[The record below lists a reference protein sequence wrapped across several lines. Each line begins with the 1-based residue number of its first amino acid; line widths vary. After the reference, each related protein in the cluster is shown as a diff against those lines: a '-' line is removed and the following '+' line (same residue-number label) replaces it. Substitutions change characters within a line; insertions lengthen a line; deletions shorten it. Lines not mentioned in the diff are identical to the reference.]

1 MNSAIVILSMALYLS
16 LLFGIAAF
24 IDRHKTT
31 ATFLSSSPY
40 VYSLSLAVY
49 CTAWTYFG
57 SIGRAASGNLDFLT
71 IYLGPTLVA
80 IMMPVVYRKMLRI
93 SKSLKINTV
102 SDFIT
107 TRYGKGVATGN
118 LVALLTV
125 LGIVPY
131 IALQIRG
138 ISLGYQSVTRFEP
151 GSASLPVLSDPAFY
165 LTALLGL
172 FTVLF
177 ATRRIAPSEKNAG
190 LVATIAFESVVKLI
204 AFLVAGIFI
213 TIRAFGPDIS
223 DIIIN
228 VDSYFSTANST
239 AQHEY
244 FNWFAMLVFSALA
257 FMMLPRQFEMGIVE
271 NDNEGQL
278 LKAAWLF
285 PLYLLLINLFV
296 IPIAAAGIKWLPG
309 QNPDLF
315 ILALPIYFDMPGLAL
330 FTFIGGFSAATG
342 MIIVSTAALSRML
355 SNNILIPAIIRN
367 PGLRRLISTEN
378 KIPVYT
384 RRFSIIAILALA
396 FLYYRFLSGKYSLVS
411 IGLISFAAVSQFAVS
426 AIGGMYWKKATKR
439 GAIGGL
445 LAGFFIWFYILLL
458 PSFMSAENIQFYN
471 SALQSIGLGF
481 LSPVN
486 FMGMSDISPIGI
498 TFFWSLVL
506 NVGLFIVLS
515 LRHNPDLSEVNQ
527 AEIFTEIFK
536 YGSAVEQSVVW
547 KGSVKVRDVR
557 HLLERFLGIHQ
568 TDAII
573 RQFVYRYN
581 DISIIDDSPAD
592 PRLVNYAE
600 KSLSA
605 VIGSSSARL
614 LISSIAREEKIT
626 IDEVV
631 EILKESQELI
641 RLNKELRRASEQLQH
656 ATIELQKANKRLR
669 DQDERKDEFLYTVT
683 HELRTPLTAI
693 KSLVEIIRENPDL
706 PDEVHNQYLDTVRR
720 ETDRMSRLITQVLDL
735 ENFESGKHKLHIDK
749 FNIVDV
755 IHECIRSL
763 EEIFHQKNIVIHTD
777 LGRLPEIWGDRD
789 RITQVIINLLSN
801 AIKYC
806 PADKGEIAISGY
818 VIENNVKI
826 NISDNGPGIKEEYRQ
841 VIFEKFY
848 QAPYQ
853 TIRKPK
859 GSGLG
864 LAISKK
870 IIQLHRGRIWVEDS
884 DSLPGARFCI
894 TLPVNYRHYD

>member
-1 MNSAIVILSMALYLS
+1 MNTAVVIFSMALYLS

-24 IDRHKTT
+24 IDRKKTI
-31 ATFLSSSPY
+31 ATLLSSSPY
-40 VYSLSLAVY
+40 IYSLSLAVY
-49 CTAWTYFG
+49 CTGWTYFG
-57 SIGRAASGNLDFLT
+57 SVGRAAAGDIDFLT

-80 IMMPVVYRKMLRI
+80 VTMPVVYKKMVRI

-131 IALQIRG
+131 IALQIRA
-138 ISLGYQSVTRFEP
+138 ISLGYQTITSFEI
-151 GSASLPVLSDPAFY
+151 SADPLPLMSDPALY

-177 ATRRIAPSEKNAG
+177 ATRRIPTSEKNAG
-190 LVATIAFESVVKLI
+190 LVVTIAFESLVKLI
-204 AFLVAGIFI
+204 AFLFAGVVV
-213 TIRAFGPDIS
+213 TIYSFDADRTGLLNDLE
-223 DIIIN
+223 N
-228 VDSYFSTANST
+228 YFS
-239 AQHEY
+239 QHSAEGPAEY
-244 FNWFAMLVFSALA
+244 FSWFAMLVFSALA
-257 FMMLPRQFEMGIVE
+257 FMMLPRQFEMGVVE
-271 NDNEGQL
+271 NDNEEQL
-278 LKAAWLF
+278 NKAAWLF

-296 IPIAAAGIKWLPG
+296 VPIAAAGNKWLPEH
-309 QNPDLF
+309 NAELY
-315 ILALPIYFDMPGLAL
+315 ILALPLTFDMPGLAL
-330 FTFIGGFSAATG
+330 FTYIGGFSAATG

-355 SNNILIPAIIRN
+355 SNNILIPTLIRHE
-367 PGLRRLISTEN
+367 GLKQLFPAEN
-378 KIPVYT
+378 RIPVYT

-426 AIGGMYWKKATKR
+426 AIGGMYWKQANKR

-458 PSFMSAENIQFYN
+458 PSFLSPEILKAYH
-471 SALQSIGLGF
+471 SALDSAGFGF
-481 LSPVN
+481 LSPLQ
-486 FMGMSDISPIGI
+486 FMGMSGISPIGI
-498 TFFWSLVL
+498 AFFWSLLL
-506 NVGLFIVLS
+506 NVGLFVVLS
-515 LRHNPDLSEVNQ
+515 IRHKPDLSEVNQ
-527 AEIFTEIFK
+527 AEIFTQIFK
-536 YGSAVEQSVVW
+536 YGAAVEQSVVW

-557 HLLERFLGIHQ
+557 HLLERFLGKHQ

-581 DISIIDDSPAD
+581 DISVIDDSPAD
-592 PRLVNYAE
+592 ARLVNFAE
-600 KSLSA
+600 KSLAA

-614 LISSIAREEKIT
+614 LISSVAREEKIT
-626 IDEVV
+626 LDEVV

-641 RLNKELRRASEQLQH
+641 RLNKELRRTSEQLQQ
-656 ATIELQKANKRLR
+656 ATTELQKANKRLR
-669 DQDERKDEFLYTVT
+669 EQDERKDEFLYTVT

-693 KSLVEIIRENPDL
+693 KSLVEILHENPDL
-706 PDEVHNQYLDTVRR
+706 PDELRQQYLTTISR

-735 ENFESGKHKLHIDK
+735 ENFESGKHKLEIDK
-749 FNIVDV
+749 FDIGAV
-755 IHECIRSL
+755 IRECVHSL
-763 EEIFHQKNIVIHTD
+763 EEIFNQKNITVRTD
-777 LGRLPEIWGDRD
+777 LARLPEIWGDRD

-801 AIKYC
+801 AIKHC
-806 PADKGEIAISGY
+806 PAENGEILISGY
-818 VIENNVKI
+818 VLEHHIKI
-826 NISDNGPGIKEEYRQ
+826 NISDNGPGVKPELRQ

-848 QAPYQ
+848 QAPNQ

-870 IIQLHRGRIWVEDS
+870 IIQLHHGRIWVEDS
-884 DSLPGARFCI
+884 DQLPGARFCI
-894 TLPVNYRHYD
+894 TLPIHYHHYD

>member
-24 IDRHKTT
+24 IDRHKTL
-31 ATFLSSSPY
+31 ATLLSSSPY
-40 VYSLSLAVY
+40 IYSLGLAVY
-49 CTAWTYFG
+49 CTGWTYFG

-80 IMMPVVYRKMLRI
+80 VTMPVVYRKMLRI
-93 SKSLKINTV
+93 SKSLKITTV

-107 TRYGKGVATGN
+107 TRYGKGVTTGN

-131 IALQIRG
+131 IALQIRA
-138 ISLGYQSVTRFEP
+138 ISLGYQTITSYDVSSYP
-151 GSASLPVLSDPAFY
+151 QALWSDPALY

-177 ATRRIAPSEKNAG
+177 ATRRIATSEKNAG
-190 LVATIAFESVVKLI
+190 LVVTIAFESLVKLL
-204 AFLVAGIFI
+204 AFLIVG
-213 TIRAFGPDIS
+213 
-223 DIIIN
+223 III
-228 VDSYFSTANST
+228 VFYAFKPGIDGQLAEIDTLLLQQTSETTTEYFS
-239 AQHEY
+239 
-244 FNWFAMLVFSALA
+244 WFAMMVFSALA

-271 NDNEGQL
+271 NDNESQL
-278 LKAAWLF
+278 YKAAWLF
-285 PLYLLLINLFV
+285 PLYLLLINVFV
-296 IPIAAAGIKWLPG
+296 IPIAAAGNKWLPN
-309 QNPDLF
+309 QNPELY
-315 ILALPIYFDMPGLAL
+315 ILALPLKFDMPGLAL

-355 SNNILIPAIIRN
+355 SNNILIPAFIRSDVLKRMF
-367 PGLRRLISTEN
+367 PAEN
-378 KIPVYT
+378 RIPVYT

-426 AIGGMYWKKATKR
+426 AIGGMYWKLANKQ

-445 LAGFFIWFYILLL
+445 IAGFFIWFYILLL
-458 PSFMSAENIQFYN
+458 PSFLSAESLHAYDAALT
-471 SALQSIGLGF
+471 SAGLGF
-481 LSPVN
+481 MSPAG
-486 FMGMSDISPIGI
+486 FMGMSGISPIGVA
-498 TFFWSLVL
+498 FFWSMLL
-506 NVGLFIVLS
+506 NTGIFIILS
-515 LRHNPDLSEVNQ
+515 LRYSPDLAEVNQ
-527 AEIFTEIFK
+527 AEIFTEIIK

-557 HLLERFLGIHQ
+557 QLLERFLGRHQ

-573 RQFVYRYN
+573 RQFVYRYH

-592 PRLVNYAE
+592 ARLVNYVE
-600 KSLSA
+600 KSLAA
-605 VIGSSSARL
+605 VIGTSSARL
-614 LISSIAREEKIT
+614 LISSVAREEKIT
-626 IDEVV
+626 LDEVV

-641 RLNKELRRASEQLQH
+641 RLNKELRRTSEQLQL
-656 ATIELQKANKRLR
+656 ATTELQKANKRLR

-693 KSLVEIIRENPDL
+693 KSLVEILHENPDL
-706 PDEVHNQYLDTVRR
+706 PDELRQQYLTTISR
-720 ETDRMSRLITQVLDL
+720 ETDRMSRLIAQVLDL
-735 ENFESGKHKLHIDK
+735 ENFESGKHKLEIDK
-749 FNIVDV
+749 FDVSEV

-763 EEIFHQKNIVIHTD
+763 EEIFHQKNIIIHTD
-777 LGRLPEIWGDRD
+777 MAKLPEIWGDRD

-806 PADKGEIAISGY
+806 PAQNGIIAISAY
-818 VIENNVKI
+818 VLDNQIKI
-826 NISDNGPGIKEEYRQ
+826 NISDNGPGVKQELRQ

-848 QAPYQ
+848 QAPNQ

-884 DSLPGARFCI
+884 DNLPGARFCL
-894 TLPVNYRHYD
+894 TLPIQYRHYD

>member
-1 MNSAIVILSMALYLS
+1 MNTAIVVVSMALYLS

-24 IDRHKTT
+24 IDRRKTL
-31 ATFLSSSPY
+31 AVLLSSSPY

-49 CTAWTYFG
+49 CTGWTYFG
-57 SIGRAASGNLDFLT
+57 SVGRAASGSLDFLT

-80 IMMPVVYRKMLRI
+80 VTMPVVYKKMLRI

-131 IALQIRG
+131 IALQIRA
-138 ISLGYQSVTRFEP
+138 ISLGYQAITAYDTSP
-151 GSASLPVLSDPAFY
+151 NPLPIVRDPALY

-177 ATRRIAPSEKNAG
+177 ATRRIATSEKNDG
-190 LVATIAFESVVKLI
+190 LVVTIAFESLIKLL
-204 AFLVAGIFI
+204 AFLIVGLFVTFYAFEPGID
-213 TIRAFGPDIS
+213 GQLS
-223 DIIIN
+223 DIER
-228 VDSYFSTANST
+228 YFSNSDT
-239 AQHEY
+239 EDSTEY
-244 FNWFAMLVFSALA
+244 FSWFAMMVFSALA
-257 FMMLPRQFEMGIVE
+257 FLMLPRQFEMGIVE

-278 LKAAWLF
+278 DKAAWLF
-285 PLYLLLINLFV
+285 PLYLMLINLFV
-296 IPIAAAGIKWLPG
+296 VPIAAAGNKWLPD
-309 QNPDLF
+309 QNAELY
-315 ILALPIYFDMPGLAL
+315 ILSLPMKFDMPGLAL

-355 SNNILIPAIIRN
+355 SNNILIPAFIRN
-367 PGLRRLISTEN
+367 EGLKKLFPAEN
-378 KIPVYT
+378 RIPIYT

-426 AIGGMYWKKATKR
+426 AIGGMYWKQANKR

-445 LAGFFIWFYILLL
+445 IAGFFIWFYILLL
-458 PSFMSAENIQFYN
+458 PSFVSPEILKVFEAGLA
-471 SALQSIGLGF
+471 SVGLGF
-481 LSPVN
+481 LSPQQ
-486 FMGMSDISPIGI
+486 FMGMSNISPIGVA
-498 TFFWSLVL
+498 FFWSMLF

-515 LRHNPDLSEVNQ
+515 LRYKPDLSEVNQ
-527 AEIFTEIFK
+527 AEIFTQIFK

-557 HLLERFLGIHQ
+557 QLLDRFLGKHQ

-581 DISIIDDSPAD
+581 DISVIDDSPAD
-592 PRLVNYAE
+592 ARLVNYAE
-600 KSLSA
+600 KSLAA

-626 IDEVV
+626 LDEVV

-641 RLNKELRRASEQLQH
+641 RLNKELRRASEQLQK
-656 ATIELQKANKRLR
+656 ATTELQKANKRLR
-669 DQDERKDEFLYTVT
+669 EQDERKDEFLYTVT

-693 KSLVEIIRENPDL
+693 KSLVEILCENQDL
-706 PDEVHNQYLDTVRR
+706 PDDLRQQYLTTISR
-720 ETDRMSRLITQVLDL
+720 ETDRMSRLIAQVLDL
-735 ENFESGKHKLHIDK
+735 ENFESGKHKLEIDK
-749 FNIVDV
+749 FDISEV
-755 IHECIRSL
+755 IQECVHSL
-763 EEIFHQKNIVIHTD
+763 EEIFNQKKITIRTD
-777 LGRLPEIWGDRD
+777 LARLPDIWGDRD
-789 RITQVIINLLSN
+789 RITQVILNLLSN
-801 AIKYC
+801 AIKHC
-806 PADKGEIAISGY
+806 PPEKGEIFISGY
-818 VIENNVKI
+818 VIDNQIKI
-826 NISDNGPGIKEEYRQ
+826 NISDNGPGVKPELRQ

-848 QAPYQ
+848 QAPNQ

-870 IIQLHRGRIWVEDS
+870 IIQLHHGRIWVEDS
-884 DSLPGARFCI
+884 DQLPGARFCI
-894 TLPVNYRHYD
+894 TLPIHFQHYE